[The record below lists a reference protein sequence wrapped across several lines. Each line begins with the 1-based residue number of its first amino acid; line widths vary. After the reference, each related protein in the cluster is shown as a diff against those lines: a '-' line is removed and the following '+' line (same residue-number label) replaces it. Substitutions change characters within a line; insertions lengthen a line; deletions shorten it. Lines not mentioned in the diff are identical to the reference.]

1 MGEPRWSDS
10 ARVVNSSIMEQI
22 QLLDLTSEF
31 IFNIISILKTMDI
44 FGMRSVDFFFKDK
57 SVVFENLALCQFLTF
72 THTLSVTCRDCDHLR
87 TRSPL

>member
-22 QLLDLTSEF
+22 QLLDLTSEV

-44 FGMRSVDFFFKDK
+44 FGM
-57 SVVFENLALCQFLTF
+57 LCAVLISSSRTSLLCLK
-72 THTLSVTCRDCDHLR
+72 TLPSANF
-87 TRSPL
+87 

>member
-22 QLLDLTSEF
+22 QLLDLTSDV

-44 FGMRSVDFFFKDK
+44 FGM
-57 SVVFENLALCQFLTF
+57 LCAVLISSSRTSLLCLK
-72 THTLSVTCRDCDHLR
+72 TLPSANF
-87 TRSPL
+87 